1 MPQRPIDDAAS
12 RLLQTLQDNPALPA
26 LLRNLQPAALARLVD
41 RIGLNDAGEVMA
53 LAPTQKL
60 LQALDES
67 LWKSPQPGVAEMFDA
82 GELVNWLEA
91 WNDSGATFVA
101 ERLAAMTDEYRAL
114 CLSHLVSV
122 RVHHTLA
129 FLAIPDD
136 EVDRERD
143 TLQPVGSCALY
154 GPYMVVPTVED
165 EWEIVQA
172 SLDALWTEDAE
183 CLLHTLGMLDGAESM
198 LAASEVRR
206 RLRIDVSHERERV
219 RENLGYVTA
228 TGASAFL
235 VFVATASIEE
245 LAALS
250 AYDEETRRHLA
261 AFGAFQIESAA
272 DDDATESAPDTATVE
287 QMQQL
292 RTALERE
299 ELLIPQ
305 SALLLTDQQAG
316 KHCVLTQALSEL
328 AATDQPAF
336 ERCARELAY
345 LANVLKIGV
354 AVNEAPM
361 SDSEA
366 RDAAYAACAVG
377 LELARD
383 QGLEIRMAQEPGLIR
398 LFALGWR
405 AQREVNRQRQSERE
419 RSARSE

>member
-1 MPQRPIDDAAS
+1 MRQRPPDDASS

-41 RIGLNDAGEVMA
+41 RIGLNDAAEVMA

-67 LWKSPQPGVAEMFDA
+67 LWKSPQPGVAETFDSR
-82 GELVNWLEA
+82 ELVDWLEA
-91 WNDSGATFVA
+91 WNEIGDAFVA
-101 ERLAAMTDEYRAL
+101 ERLAAMSDDYRAL

-122 RVHHTLA
+122 RIHHTLA

-143 TLQPVGSCALY
+143 TLQPIGSCAFY
-154 GPYMVVPTVED
+154 GPYMVVPVVED
-165 EWEIVQA
+165 EWDVVRA
-172 SLDALWTEDAE
+172 SLDALWTERQE
-183 CLLHTLGMLDGAESM
+183 CLMHTLGMLDGAESM
-198 LAASEVRR
+198 LATPELRR
-206 RLRIDVSHERERV
+206 QLQIDVAHERERG
-219 RENLGYVTA
+219 RESVGYVTP

-235 VFVATASIEE
+235 VFVATARMQE

-261 AFGAFQIESAA
+261 AFDAPEVEDSEH
-272 DDDATESAPDTATVE
+272 DDETVEAPEETPTVE

-305 SALLLTDQQAG
+305 NTLLLTDQRTH
-316 KHCVLTQALSEL
+316 KHHALTQALSEL
-328 AATDQPAF
+328 AETDWQAF

-345 LANVLKIGV
+345 LANVLKAGV
-354 AVNEAPM
+354 AVQGEPM
-361 SDSEA
+361 SDVEA
-366 RDAAYAACAVG
+366 RDAAYAACDRG
-377 LELARD
+377 LELAREH
-383 QGLEIRMAQEPGLIR
+383 GLDARMAQEPGLIR

-405 AQREVNRQRQSERE
+405 AQRDVS
-419 RSARSE
+419 RSRRSKPAR

>member
-1 MPQRPIDDAAS
+1 M
-12 RLLQTLQDNPALPA
+12 RLLQILQDNPALPA
-26 LLRNLQPAALARLVD
+26 LLRTLQPAALARLLD

-53 LAPTQKL
+53 LAPTHKL
-60 LQALDES
+60 LQALDEAV
-67 LWKSPQPGVAEMFDA
+67 WKSPRPGVAETFDA
-82 GELVNWLEA
+82 GELVDWLDA
-91 WNDSGATFVA
+91 WIEIGDTFAA
-101 ERLAAMTDEYRAL
+101 ERLAAMSDDYRAL

-143 TLQPVGSCALY
+143 TLQPIGSCAFY
-154 GPYMVVPTVED
+154 GPYMVVPVVED
-165 EWEIVQA
+165 EWEVA
-172 SLDALWTEDAE
+172 RAALDALWTERPE

-198 LAASEVRR
+198 LAAPEVRR
-206 RLRIDVSHERERV
+206 QLQIDVAGERERT

-235 VFVATASIEE
+235 VFVATARIEE

-261 AFGAFQIESAA
+261 AFGTSPEPPQQTVS
-272 DDDATESAPDTATVE
+272 VE
-287 QMQQL
+287 QMQEL

-305 SALLLTDQQAG
+305 NTLLLTDQRTRRHRA
-316 KHCVLTQALSEL
+316 LTAALSEL
-328 AATDQPAF
+328 AETDFSAF

-345 LANVLKIGV
+345 LANVIKVGV
-354 AVNEAPM
+354 PVKGAPM
-361 SDSEA
+361 SDAEA
-366 RDAAYAACAVG
+366 RDTAYAACNRGLQLARKHG
-377 LELARD
+377 LEVR
-383 QGLEIRMAQEPGLIR
+383 IAQEPGLIR

-405 AQREVNRQRQSERE
+405 ARHAISRSQRSGRA
-419 RSARSE
+419 RSARSRLRRRPA

>member
-1 MPQRPIDDAAS
+1 MPQRPIDDAPS

-26 LLRNLQPAALARLVD
+26 LLRDLQPAALARLVD
-41 RIGLNDAGEVMA
+41 RIGLNDASELMA
-53 LAPTQKL
+53 LAPTHKL

-67 LWKSPQPGVAEMFDA
+67 LWKSPRPGVAEVFDVH
-82 GELVNWLEA
+82 ELVDWLEA
-91 WNDSGATFVA
+91 WNEIGDAFVA
-101 ERLAAMTDEYRAL
+101 ERLAAMSEDYRAL

-122 RVHHTLA
+122 RIHHTLA

-143 TLQPVGSCALY
+143 TLQPSGSCAFY
-154 GPYMVVPTVED
+154 GPYRVAPAMED
-165 EWEIVQA
+165 EWDVVRT
-172 SLDALWTEDAE
+172 SLDALWTERPE

-198 LAASEVRR
+198 LAAQEARR
-206 RLRIDVSHERERV
+206 RLQLDVARERERL
-219 RENLGYVTA
+219 RENIGYVTA

-235 VFVATASIEE
+235 VFVATTSIEE

-261 AFGAFQIESAA
+261 AFGASQVEDTA
-272 DDDATESAPDTATVE
+272 DEDATESPPDTATVE

-305 SALLLTDQQAG
+305 STLLLTDQQER
-316 KHCVLTQALSEL
+316 KHRALTQALSEL
-328 AATDQPAF
+328 AQTDQPAF

-345 LANVLKIGV
+345 LANVLKVGV
-354 AVNEAPM
+354 GVKGAPM
-361 SDSEA
+361 SDIDA
-366 RDAAYAACAVG
+366 RDGAHAACDRG
-377 LELARD
+377 LELARER
-383 QGLEIRMAQEPGLIR
+383 GMEVRLAQEPGLIR

-405 AQREVNRQRQSERE
+405 TRRDVNRSQQPGH
-419 RSARSE
+419 AR

>member
-1 MPQRPIDDAAS
+1 M
-12 RLLQTLQDNPALPA
+12 TGALPA

-53 LAPTQKL
+53 LAPTHKL

-67 LWKSPQPGVAEMFDA
+67 LWKSPQPGVAETFDA
-82 GELVNWLEA
+82 GELVDWLEA
-91 WNDSGATFVA
+91 WIEIGDTFAA
-101 ERLAAMTDEYRAL
+101 ERLAAMSDDYRAL

-122 RVHHTLA
+122 RIHHTLA

-143 TLQPVGSCALY
+143 TLQPIGSCAFY
-154 GPYMVVPTVED
+154 GPYMVVPVAED
-165 EWEIVQA
+165 EWEVA
-172 SLDALWTEDAE
+172 RAALDALWTERPE

-198 LAASEVRR
+198 LAAPEVRR
-206 RLRIDVSHERERV
+206 QLQIDVAGERERT

-235 VFVATASIEE
+235 VFVATARIEE

-261 AFGAFQIESAA
+261 AFGTSPEPPQQTVS
-272 DDDATESAPDTATVE
+272 VE
-287 QMQQL
+287 QMQEL

-305 SALLLTDQQAG
+305 NTLLLTDQRTRRHRA
-316 KHCVLTQALSEL
+316 LTAALSEL
-328 AATDQPAF
+328 AETDFSAF

-345 LANVLKIGV
+345 LANVIKVGV
-354 AVNEAPM
+354 PVKGAPM
-361 SDSEA
+361 SDAEA
-366 RDAAYAACAVG
+366 RDTAYAACNRGLQLARKHG
-377 LELARD
+377 LEVR
-383 QGLEIRMAQEPGLIR
+383 IAQEPGLIR

-405 AQREVNRQRQSERE
+405 ARHAISRSQRSGRA
-419 RSARSE
+419 RSARSRLRRRPA